1 MTLIE
6 ENFFRRTPRQEY
18 LHKAWEK
25 PEKGKAPNVVRWIQR
40 FNQVR
45 TPSLI
50 TSALVFYLLC

>member
-45 TPSLI
+45 TQDTI
-50 TSALVFYLLC
+50 CVAVFNLLF